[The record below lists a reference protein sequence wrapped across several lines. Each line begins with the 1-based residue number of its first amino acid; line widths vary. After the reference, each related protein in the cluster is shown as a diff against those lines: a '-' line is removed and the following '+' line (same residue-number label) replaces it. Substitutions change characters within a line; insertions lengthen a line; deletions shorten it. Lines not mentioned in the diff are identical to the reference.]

1 MALREARPVLHES
14 PVFSSKTLSSAGW
27 RCCSRPHWIARRHY
41 GDHGDGYA
49 GEEEPKAGL
58 SDVRRN
64 GVAVVSSLCATVV
77 VSIITGAFFVVRS
90 GCS

>member
-1 MALREARPVLHES
+1 
-14 PVFSSKTLSSAGW
+14 
-27 RCCSRPHWIARRHY
+27 
-41 GDHGDGYA
+41 
-49 GEEEPKAGL
+49 L